1 MKGFEEEQ
9 AKQLILKTMEDI
21 KKFEKYSQEDQ
32 KKINGL
38 KGEIA
43 KRDQKIAV
51 LLEEIKALRRLS
63 KMPTEDQIAR
73 EVAKKRASN
82 ARKTEY

>member
-1 MKGFEEEQ
+1 
-9 AKQLILKTMEDI
+9 MEDI

-32 KKINGL
+32 KNINCL

-51 LLEEIKALRRLS
+51 LLEEIMALRRLS
-63 KMPTEDQIAR
+63 KMPTEDQMAR
-73 EVAKKRASN
+73 EVAKMRVSN

>member
-1 MKGFEEEQ
+1 MRGFKQEQ

-21 KKFEKYSQEDQ
+21 RKPVKYSQEDQ

-51 LLEEIKALRRLS
+51 LWKQSRYSENFQKW
-63 KMPTEDQIAR
+63 
-73 EVAKKRASN
+73 
-82 ARKTEY
+82 